1 MSLETCVIKARD
13 AGKLTDEQAADL
25 IEQKDLDPQE
35 VIDSAQI
42 EAYIKRRQ
50 NGLQIMKTAEA
61 LANARKFDGPL
72 NKGILTLITR
82 HAGADGV
89 NNINAA
95 SRTVVGIFDAKMAK
109 MLNQYRGKMF
119 GMGHDKEGTRNLV
132 RSLYGQKGKD
142 KDADEFAAA
151 LSEALEYLRLRFNK
165 AGGAIPKLDSWRLPQ
180 VHDPF
185 LVAGK
190 FKNDAQRLANKNKW
204 VDFVSGLKIEN
215 LKNKDGLPLDEIQ
228 QREVLG
234 EMWESI
240 VTQGMNKQSPG
251 QYRGIGKVANR
262 GQHHRI
268 LHFQDAESWLK
279 YQEAFGSG
287 DILDMINSHVKNMAD
302 DIGAMEILGPNP
314 GLTFNYLSDI
324 ARKEGIGEIALRNLD
339 AIFKETTGIGNTG
352 TSVKLAAAGAALRS
366 GATFVFLGKA
376 FLSALTDPAVLAA
389 VSRFNGIPPVKAMH
403 RMMKNM
409 NPKNSEDR
417 LFAVQIGLV
426 ADNWKQAAIGANRY
440 AEGMGKGWMQK
451 LADVEMRATLMSS
464 WTEANRQAFG
474 MEFMAYTAKLMDTAF
489 DDLPEYYLATL
500 KRYDIDADD
509 WANIQKSKTSDLK
522 GVKFADGN
530 KILEVDEVTHR
541 KFMSM
546 VIDEGSMAITAPDAR
561 TRATMQLGT
570 RRGTIAGEF
579 FATAT
584 LFKSFPVT
592 MMNTHLARAF
602 SYGTKKQRAEYAMIL
617 GGGLWIGGAVALQA
631 KELAAGKEPRPMDD
645 TRFWQAAFLQGGG
658 LGLFGDFLFSDHN
671 RYNGGLA
678 ATALGPAGGL
688 IDDTVELTFGN
699 VQQAYNNEDTDA
711 ALEAF
716 KYVKSYA
723 TPKPWTLGAA
733 LIMDRLSD
741 QIEQAID
748 PSAAAKQREMMYRQK
763 EDYGNEYWWKKGETK
778 PEFLK

>member
-50 NGLQIMKTAEA
+50 NGMQIMKTAEA

-82 HAGADGV
+82 HVGADGV
-89 NNINAA
+89 NNINAV
-95 SRTVVGIFDAKMAK
+95 SRTVIGVFDAKMAK

-132 RSLYGQKGKD
+132 SSLFGKKGKD

-190 FKNDAQRLANKNKW
+190 FKNEAERLANKQKW

-215 LKNKDGLPLDEIQ
+215 LKNKDGLPLDEVQ

-287 DILDMINSHVKNMAD
+287 DILDMLHSHVKNMAD
-302 DIGAMEILGPNP
+302 DIAAMEILGPNP
-314 GLTFNYLSDI
+314 GLTFNYLSDV
-324 ARKEGIGEIALRNLD
+324 ARKEGVGETALTQLD
-339 AIFKETTGIGNTG
+339 TIFKTQTGIGNSG
-352 TSVKLAAAGAALRS
+352 TSMKMAAAGSSIRS
-366 GATFVFLGKA
+366 AATFLFLGKA
-376 FLSALTDPAVLAA
+376 FLSALTDPVVLSA

-440 AEGMGKGWMQK
+440 AEVMGRGWMQK

-474 MEFMAYTAKLMDTAF
+474 MEFMAYTAKQMKTDF
-489 DDLPEYYLATL
+489 DKLPEYYLATL
-500 KRYDIDADD
+500 KRYGLDAND
-509 WANIQKSKTSDLK
+509 WANIQKSETNELK
-522 GVKFADGN
+522 EVKFADGN

-546 VIDEGSMAITAPDAR
+546 VIDEGSLAITAPDAR
-561 TRATMQLGT
+561 TRATMLAGT
-570 RRGTIAGEF
+570 RRGTIAGEIMS
-579 FATAT
+579 TAT

-592 MMNTHLARAF
+592 MMNTHMARAWT
-602 SYGTKKQRAEYAMIL
+602 YGTKKQRAEYSLIL
-617 GGGLWIGGAVALQA
+617 GAGLWIGGAVAMQA

-645 TRFWQAAFLQGGG
+645 KKFWGAALLQGGG
-658 LGLFGDFLFSDHN
+658 LGLFGDLLFSDHN
-671 RYNGGLA
+671 RFNGGVA
-678 ATALGPAGGL
+678 ATALGPAGGF
-688 IDDTVELTFGN
+688 IDDTLSLTMGN
-699 VQQAYNNEDTDA
+699 LQQAYNDEDTDA
-711 ALEAF
+711 AVELFDYAAR
-716 KYVKSYA
+716 YA

-741 QIEQAID
+741 QIELAID
-748 PSAAAKQREMMYRQK
+748 PSYARKQREMMYRQK
-763 EDYGNEYWWKKGETK
+763 EDYGNDYWWKKGETK